1 MGVGAAGDEET
12 RVLGAELRAGK
23 EPTNRYSDRS
33 NTRDGRG
40 ARTPRCDPP
49 PRAHPPATA
58 RRREAQR
65 VLQSEALRVHGVLL
79 HACGRYFFH
88 HAKLFCA
95 PHLLPD
101 AASPAEAAATAAAA
115 AASAAAAAA
124 AASKKG
130 HAAPAADPARQ
141 AASTAAAAAAA
152 AELLPQ
158 IAIGYDDLHAQFGD
172 ALLPYTRT
180 SVSARPDAR
189 SLADLFL

>member
-1 MGVGAAGDEET
+1 M
-12 RVLGAELRAGK
+12 
-23 EPTNRYSDRS
+23 
-33 NTRDGRG
+33 
-40 ARTPRCDPP
+40 
-49 PRAHPPATA
+49 
-58 RRREAQR
+58 
-65 VLQSEALRVHGVLL
+65 LQSEALRVHGVSSRVRPLL
-79 HACGRYFFH
+79 LPPRQTLLRA
-88 HAKLFCA
+88 A
-95 PHLLPD
+95 PPPD
-101 AASPAEAAATAAAA
+101 AASPAGRGDRGRRG
-115 AASAAAAAA
+115 ASAAAAAA

-130 HAAPAADPARQ
+130 HAAPAGPARQ

>member
-1 MGVGAAGDEET
+1 MRRREYWAPSSERAKSRQTDTQTDPT
-12 RVLGAELRAGK
+12 RVTGGA
-23 EPTNRYSDRS
+23 P
-33 NTRDGRG
+33 

>member
-1 MGVGAAGDEET
+1 MQSE
-12 RVLGAELRAGK
+12 RLSLLPR
-23 EPTNRYSDRS
+23 
-33 NTRDGRG
+33 
-40 ARTPRCDPP
+40 RTPSSTLL
-49 PRAHPPATA
+49 PRTELT
-58 RRREAQR
+58 R
-65 VLQSEALRVHGVLL
+65 SHGVLL
-79 HACGRYFFH
+79 HAGGRTFFH
-88 HAKLFCA
+88 HAYLFCA

-115 AASAAAAAA
+115 AAASAAAAA

-141 AASTAAAAAAA
+141 AASTAAAVAAA

>member
-1 MGVGAAGDEET
+1 MGAAGDEET

-40 ARTPRCDPP
+40 ARAHPRCDPP

-79 HACGRYFFH
+79 HAWP
-88 HAKLFCA
+88 L
-95 PHLLPD
+95 LLPPRQTLLR
-101 AASPAEAAATAAAA
+101 AAPPSPTPPRPPRLRRPRPPRRRRRRRRR
-115 AASAAAAAA
+115 A